1 MVTVEGQEVWLNHYP
16 MRSWNKS
23 FHGSWHLYGHVHGRL
38 AAEDAA
44 NPAMLVKD
52 VGVDACG
59 YRPWSFGEL
68 REYVAPRV
76 EAFNRR
82 RAAFRDSGDDGAPT

>member
-1 MVTVEGQEVWLNHYP
+1 

-23 FHGSWHLYGHVHGRL
+23 FHGSWHFYGHVHGRL
-38 AAEDAA
+38 GREDAA

-59 YRPWSFGEL
+59 YRPWGFEEL
-68 REYVAPRV
+68 SDYMGPRV
-76 EAFNRR
+76 EAFHRR
-82 RAAFRDSGDDGAPT
+82 KPRL